1 MQDDVYE
8 SDGYGKMWYKNGNNF
23 GIRIKGGRQ
32 ICSVGGM
39 NSGLSKEEMAALANK
54 VMKRLDQK
62 EMTESAA
69 KEWIS
74 VQIKERVKTSS
85 ES

>member
-1 MQDDVYE
+1 MQDDVYK
-8 SDGYGKMWYKNGNNF
+8 SDGYRKEWYKNGSRF
-23 GIRIKGGRQ
+23 GIKIKGGRQ
-32 ICSVGGM
+32 VCSVGGSS
-39 NSGLSKEEMAALANK
+39 SGLSKEEMAALADK

-62 EMTESAA
+62 EMTESDA

-74 VQIKERVKTSS
+74 AQIKERVKTSS